1 MGIFGIIFIPVTDD
15 VEFEFDDPK
24 SQSNLAK
31 HGINFLDAQ
40 QLWADPDRIE
50 IPARTEDEPRFLVIG
65 KIARKCWSAIIAYR
79 ENRVRIISVRRIS
92 YGEASPTRKEEVAI
106 YESNRI

>member
-1 MGIFGIIFIPVTDD
+1 VD
-15 VEFEFDDPK
+15 FEFDDSK

-40 QLWADPDRIE
+40 ELWADPDRVE
-50 IPARTEDEPRFLVIG
+50 IPARIEDEARFLIIG
-65 KIARKCWSAIIAYR
+65 KIAQKCWSAIITYR
-79 ENRVRIISVRRIS
+79 ENRIRIISVRRS
-92 YGEASPTRKEEVAI
+92 RKEEVAV

>member
-1 MGIFGIIFIPVTDD
+1 
-15 VEFEFDDPK
+15 VEFEFDDSK

-40 QLWADPDRIE
+40 ELWADPDRVE
-50 IPARTEDEPRFLVIG
+50 IPARVEDEPRFLVIG
-65 KIARKCWSAIIAYR
+65 KIAQKCWSAVIAYR
-79 ENRVRIISVRRIS
+79 ANRVRIISVRRS
-92 YGEASPTRKEEVAI
+92 REEEVAI

>member
-1 MGIFGIIFIPVTDD
+1 VN
-15 VEFEFDDPK
+15 VEFEFDDTK

-40 QLWADPDRIE
+40 ELWADPDRIE
-50 IPARTEDEPRFLVIG
+50 IPARIEDEPRFLIIG
-65 KIARKCWSAIIAYR
+65 TIAQKCWSAIITYR
-79 ENRVRIISVRRIS
+79 ENRVRLISVRRS
-92 YGEASPTRKEEVAI
+92 RKEEVVI

>member
-1 MGIFGIIFIPVTDD
+1 
-15 VEFEFDDPK
+15 VEFEFDDSK

-40 QLWADPDRIE
+40 QLWADPDRVE
-50 IPARTEDEPRFLVIG
+50 IPARLEDEPRLLVIG
-65 KIARKCWSAIIAYR
+65 AIAQKCWSAIITYR
-79 ENRVRIISVRRIS
+79 ENKIRIISVRRS
-92 YGEASPTRKEEVAI
+92 RKEEVAI

>member
-1 MGIFGIIFIPVTDD
+1 MN
-15 VEFEFDDPK
+15 VEFEFDDTK

-40 QLWADPDRIE
+40 ELWADPDRIE
-50 IPARTEDEPRFLVIG
+50 IPARIEDEPRFLIIG
-65 KIARKCWSAIIAYR
+65 TIAQKCWSAIITYR
-79 ENRVRIISVRRIS
+79 ENRVRLISVRRS
-92 YGEASPTRKEEVAI
+92 RKEEVVI

>member
-1 MGIFGIIFIPVTDD
+1 
-15 VEFEFDDPK
+15 VEFEFDHNK

-40 QLWADPDRIE
+40 EIWADPDRVE
-50 IPARTEDEPRFLVIG
+50 IPARIEDEPRFLIVGTIG
-65 KIARKCWSAIIAYR
+65 EKCWSAIITYR
-79 ENRVRIISVRRIS
+79 ENRVRLISVRRS
-92 YGEASPTRKEEVAI
+92 RKEEVAI

>member
-1 MGIFGIIFIPVTDD
+1 M
-15 VEFEFDDPK
+15 EFEFDDTK

-40 QLWADPDRIE
+40 ELWADPDRVE
-50 IPARTEDEPRFLVIG
+50 IPARIEDEPRFLVIG
-65 KIARKCWSAIIAYR
+65 TIAQKCWSAIITYR
-79 ENRVRIISVRRIS
+79 ENRVRMISVRRS
-92 YGEASPTRKEEVAI
+92 RKEEVAI

>member
-1 MGIFGIIFIPVTDD
+1 VG
-15 VEFEFDDPK
+15 FEFDDSK

-40 QLWADPDRIE
+40 ELWADPDRVE
-50 IPARTEDEPRFLVIG
+50 IPARVDDEPRLLVIG
-65 KIARKCWSAIIAYR
+65 KIAQKCWSAVITYR
-79 ENRVRIISVRRIS
+79 ENRVRIISVRRS
-92 YGEASPTRKEEVAI
+92 REEEVAI

>member
-1 MGIFGIIFIPVTDD
+1 MN
-15 VEFEFDDPK
+15 VEFEFDDTK

-40 QLWADPDRIE
+40 ELWADPDRIE
-50 IPARTEDEPRFLVIG
+50 IPARIEDEPRFLIIG
-65 KIARKCWSAIIAYR
+65 TIAQKCWSAIVTYR
-79 ENRVRIISVRRIS
+79 ENRVRLISVRRS
-92 YGEASPTRKEEVAI
+92 RKEEVAI

>member
-1 MGIFGIIFIPVTDD
+1 VN
-15 VEFEFDDPK
+15 VEFEFDDTK

-40 QLWADPDRIE
+40 ELWADPDRVE
-50 IPARTEDEPRFLVIG
+50 IPARIEDEPRFLIIG
-65 KIARKCWSAIIAYR
+65 TIAQKCWSAIVTYR
-79 ENRVRIISVRRIS
+79 ENRVRLISVRRS
-92 YGEASPTRKEEVAI
+92 RKEEVAI

>member
-1 MGIFGIIFIPVTDD
+1 VN
-15 VEFEFDDPK
+15 VEFEFDDTK

-40 QLWADPDRIE
+40 ELWADPDRIE
-50 IPARTEDEPRFLVIG
+50 IPARIEDEPRFLIIG
-65 KIARKCWSAIIAYR
+65 TIAQKCWSAIVTYR
-79 ENRVRIISVRRIS
+79 ENRVRLISVRRS
-92 YGEASPTRKEEVAI
+92 RKEEVAI

>member
-1 MGIFGIIFIPVTDD
+1 M
-15 VEFEFDDPK
+15 EFEFDDSK

-40 QLWADPDRIE
+40 HLWSDPDRVE
-50 IPARTEDEPRFLVIG
+50 IPARIEDEPRFLIIG
-65 KIARKCWSAIIAYR
+65 KIAQKCWSAIITYR
-79 ENRVRIISVRRIS
+79 ENRVRIISVRR
-92 YGEASPTRKEEVAI
+92 ARKEEVAI

>member
-1 MGIFGIIFIPVTDD
+1 
-15 VEFEFDDPK
+15 VEFEFDDTK

-40 QLWADPDRIE
+40 ELWADPDRVE
-50 IPARTEDEPRFLVIG
+50 IPARIEDEPRFLIIG
-65 KIARKCWSAIIAYR
+65 TIAQKCWSAIVTYR
-79 ENRVRIISVRRIS
+79 ENRVRLISVRRS
-92 YGEASPTRKEEVAI
+92 RKEEVVI